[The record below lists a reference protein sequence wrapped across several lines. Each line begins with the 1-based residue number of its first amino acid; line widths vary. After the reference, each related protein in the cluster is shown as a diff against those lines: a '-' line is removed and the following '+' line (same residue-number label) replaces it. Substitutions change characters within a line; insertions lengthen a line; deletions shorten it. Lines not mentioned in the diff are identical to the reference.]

1 MIDEL
6 PPAVRQLLHA
16 NQRHAAIDLLSE
28 NLANDQK
35 EAERRVDRYLEDN
48 PPIRMRGAAVVR
60 ASRLNALIWL
70 ILIILMALAGL
81 IFAL

>member
-1 MIDEL
+1 MIDEP

-16 NQRHAAIDLLSE
+16 NQRQAAIDLLSE

-35 EAERRVDRYLEDN
+35 EAERRIDQYLEDD
-48 PPIRMRGAAVVR
+48 PPVHMRGPAVVR
-60 ASRLNALIWL
+60 ASRLNALAWL
-70 ILIILMALAGL
+70 ILIVLMALLAL